1 MDTFNTNEWN
11 EFKESVRKAGFS
23 TIRLDDEK
31 RDLKQSDDI
40 FKLDV
45 VEKYLATDQL
55 EELSYIDIMD
65 MANSYVEEKILSQL
79 KDEDGS
85 DDWYDETYEMWQ
97 SAFEYAALFNRL
109 IAFEV
114 ECKFR

>member
-1 MDTFNTNEWN
+1 MFNTNEWN

-40 FKLDV
+40 FKLDA
-45 VEKYLATDQL
+45 VEKYLTTDQL
-55 EELSYIDIMD
+55 EELSYIDIID
-65 MANSYVEEKILSQL
+65 MANLYVEEKIPPQL
-79 KDEDGS
+79 KDEDGN

-97 SAFEYAALFNRL
+97 NAFEYAALFHRL
-109 IAFEV
+109 IEFEV
-114 ECKFR
+114 ECKYK